1 MTPHW
6 AARSPH
12 QHRQDV
18 EQVIESCQDVFD
30 AEDGV
35 GLDDFQLT
43 RARSDEKS
51 RADRQDELQ
60 ARFKQRYAQVKQLKR
75 AGQIGETTAGMVE
88 AVKGGLEE
96 AAQKLVSEENADR
109 SELYDL
115 IAKKEGTTAA
125 AVAERNALRNFQRA
139 ETGEYLKGKDGQL
152 VATYFFRDIKLNPT
166 VKPGQFEP
174 AALKP

>member
-1 MTPHW
+1 MK
-6 AARSPH
+6 
-12 QHRQDV
+12 RQTIIATLLAV
-18 EQVIESCQDVFD
+18 TTFLLLGSG
-30 AEDGV
+30 A
-35 GLDDFQLT
+35 
-43 RARSDEKS
+43 

-88 AVKGGLEE
+88 AVKGGLDE

-109 SELYDL
+109 SELYEL

-139 ETGEYLKGKDGQL
+139 EAGEYLKGKDGQWHKK
-152 VATYFFRDIKLNPT
+152 T
-166 VKPGQFEP
+166 
-174 AALKP
+174 